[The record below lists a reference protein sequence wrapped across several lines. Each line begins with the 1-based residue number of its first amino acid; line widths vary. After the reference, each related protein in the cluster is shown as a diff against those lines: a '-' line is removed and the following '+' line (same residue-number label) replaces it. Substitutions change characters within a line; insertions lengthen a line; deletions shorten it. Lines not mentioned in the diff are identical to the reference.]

1 MASIFPSMEWRDP
14 HPLLLHHSHQK
25 AQWAPAFHFT
35 TWRNALCYHFFFFFF
50 FPGMKALSPLCSLMQ
65 DWKSSNRCW
74 HIFQW
79 EWLAVKVKHLSVQS
93 RMIVSTRVS
102 LRCIWL
108 WSNVAFPWLESLKPL
123 ARSAQEFHV
132 KWFSPGRCVCPFSNS
147 YCHLFIYLFSE
158 KVVFSVWVEG

>member
-1 MASIFPSMEWRDP
+1 MKGPSSSAPSPFPSEGSMGTRI
-14 HPLLLHHSHQK
+14 PL
-25 AQWAPAFHFT
+25 
-35 TWRNALCYHFFFFFF
+35 YHMTKCSMLSLFFFF

-93 RMIVSTRVS
+93 RMMVSTSVS

-108 WSNVAFPWLESLKPL
+108 WSNIAFPWLESLKPL

>member
-1 MASIFPSMEWRDP
+1 MKGPSSSAPSPFPSEGSMGTCI
-14 HPLLLHHSHQK
+14 PLYHMMKCSILSLL
-25 AQWAPAFHFT
+25 
-35 TWRNALCYHFFFFFF
+35 FFFF

-93 RMIVSTRVS
+93 RMMVSTSVS

-108 WSNVAFPWLESLKPL
+108 WSNIAFPWLESLKPL